1 MRLSTNNPM
10 ATYIRISRLK
20 RLIPLVVVFISLLAP
35 GCGETG
41 PDGKF
46 IWLPEFMEVGY
57 GRMVDEG
64 AQNEFAFVENPAIV
78 EYVNEVGNSVAKHS
92 QRPDLEYTFRI
103 LDDPVVN
110 AFSYPGGF
118 VYITSGA
125 LRALEDE
132 AQLAS
137 LLGHEVAHIA
147 LYHGAEDAQWDILL
161 LILSSYFDPDA
172 VDAVEAG
179 YGLATLG
186 YSRENE
192 LSADYWGA
200 TYAAAAGYDPRGMVD
215 FLGIVEGIEEGEGY
229 WMPTFLSTHPDTEN
243 RIEELETVIFENNGN
258 RNRDEYAKKIAYLD
272 ETNKPNND
280 SLPTTDVA
288 ESEMP
293 INVETPVPDD
303 EMDDDYGTFGEDWY
317 IGY

>member
-1 MRLSTNNPM
+1 MMIGL
-10 ATYIRISRLK
+10 IRKSIFR
-20 RLIPLVVVFISLLAP
+20 RRFFAIGVAITVIPICNT

-64 AQNEFAFVENPAIV
+64 AQSEFDFIENPVLV
-78 EYVNEVGNSVAKHS
+78 EYVNEVGNRVAEHS
-92 QRPDLEYTFRI
+92 QRPGLEYTFRI

-125 LRALEDE
+125 LHALEDE

-147 LYHGAEDAQWDILL
+147 LYHGAENAQWDILL
-161 LILSSYFDPDA
+161 LILSSYIEPDA
-172 VDAVEAG
+172 VDVVEAG
-179 YGLATLG
+179 YDLATLS

-200 TYAAAAGYDPRGMVD
+200 SYAAAAGYDPRGMVE
-215 FLGIVEGIEEGEGY
+215 FLEIVEGIEEDEGY
-229 WMPTFLSTHPDTEN
+229 WMPAFLSTHPDTSN
-243 RIEELETVIFENNGN
+243 RIEELESIVGENEGT
-258 RNRDEYAKKIAYLD
+258 RNRDTYTKMVEYLD
-272 ETNKPNND
+272 YVEPHEIPTN
-280 SLPTTDVA
+280 
-288 ESEMP
+288 
-293 INVETPVPDD
+293 D
-303 EMDDDYGTFGEDWY
+303 EYSDYGESPHVTGLHAPIEEEKGDYGVFGEDWSV
-317 IGY
+317 GY